1 MSQDSLKQILNECN
15 KLDGAIITDVIK
27 NLTHK
32 LKDQEKSTLLEQLV
46 SDVSPEV
53 KATLVKRLLGDGG
66 LQVTFGQSHV
76 NTTNFYNIQ
85 SASTEQLSE
94 IILAISDIIKK
105 S

>member
-15 KLDGAIITDVIK
+15 KLDGTIITDVIK
-27 NLTHK
+27 NLIHK
-32 LKDQEKSTLLEQLV
+32 LKDQEKSTLLEQLA

-53 KATLVKRLLGDGG
+53 KATLVKRLLADGG

-76 NTTNFYNIQ
+76 NATNFYNIQ
-85 SASTEQLSE
+85 SASTEQLSD
-94 IILAISDIIKK
+94 IVLAIADIIRK

>member
-1 MSQDSLKQILNECN
+1 MLLQPLNPR
-15 KLDGAIITDVIK
+15 
-27 NLTHK
+27 NLATV
-32 LKDQEKSTLLEQLV
+32 LLLEQLV

-76 NTTNFYNIQ
+76 NATNFYNIQ

-94 IILAISDIIKK
+94 IILEGV
-105 S
+105 